1 MIETLIRMSM
11 RNRFL
16 VLVFTGL
23 MVAIGIFN
31 MNRLPIGAVPDVTN
45 VQVQVLS
52 NAPALGPEEVE
63 KFITFPI
70 EQAMSGLPRVT
81 QVRSVSRP
89 GLSAITVVF
98 EEGAD
103 IYWCR
108 QLVAERLSSAR
119 ESIPKGAADVEMGPI
134 STGLGEIYQF
144 EVRAEDGAINPETG
158 KAYTPMDL
166 RTILDWQVAYQLRS
180 VPGIVEINTFGGLLK
195 TYEVQIEP
203 DKLRS
208 YGISMNQVFK
218 ALEENNGN
226 AGGAYI
232 QRAGEALYIRGEGL
246 IESIQDIENVVVE
259 SREEGTPIYVKNLG
273 RVALAPMVR
282 QGAVSRD
289 GRGEAVTGIVMMLMG
304 ENPRAVVSRVTKK
317 IEEVKKTL
325 PKGVVLDTFYDRT
338 DLVGKTIKT
347 ATWNLTEGAILVV
360 IVLLLLLGSFRGGL
374 LVAVAIPLSML
385 FAITAMVYANISGN
399 LMSLGA
405 IDFGIIVDGAVVMV
419 ENFYRHLSLRKN
431 RGRSS
436 FDVIQEAALEVGRPV
451 VFAVMIIT
459 IVYIPLLTLEG
470 IEGKMFR
477 PMALTVM
484 FALVGSL
491 ILAIFLM
498 PAAGSLLLGRKKG
511 DEVPPDGEAPDAD
524 EDDDGEGDEHD
535 TFVVRWI
542 KALYKPTLRL
552 CMNNPIPTVVLFVAL
567 FISSLFVAKN
577 MGAEFI
583 PKLDEGAIA
592 LQAWRLPSVS
602 LEQSLVNTKAIEK
615 VLTSAD
621 FPEVETV
628 ISKTGR
634 AEIATDPMGVE
645 ISDIYVMLKPREEW
659 TVESKEALVEKID
672 KALQE
677 QVPGTLFSYSQPIE
691 LRVSELIAGV
701 RSEVAIKI
709 YGDDLKVLKD
719 LADEVATAVSTVKG
733 SADVKAEQV
742 AGLPVLRVS
751 IKRDQIARYGI
762 NARDVLDTVSA
773 LGGKEVGTVFEGQ
786 RRFALQVRIA
796 ESARENVE
804 KIRAIR
810 IADPTGRLIPLG
822 QLADIKVEEGPAQIS
837 RENIRRRINVE
848 VNVRGR
854 DLASFVAAGK
864 KAVEEQVKLP
874 PGYVVEWGGQF
885 ENLERASLRL
895 MIVVP
900 LTLFMIFVLLY
911 MTYGSIKPSLLIFLN
926 VPMAATGGIFALWA
940 RDMPFSISAGVG
952 FIALFGIAVMNGVV
966 LVSFIRDLH
975 ARGKSLEDSIWKGAM
990 ARLRPVLMTAVTD
1003 GIGFMPMAISAS
1015 EGAEVQRPLATVVI
1029 GGLVTSFALTMLV
1042 LPSIYGWF
1050 TDDVV
1055 VPPAEP
1061 TPAKEASL
1069 EEKTNQDGADQAPE
1083 QEDSAAIE
1091 KGGTENAEMPQPG
1104 GE

>member
-1 MIETLIRMSM
+1 MIETFIRMSL

-23 MVAIGIFN
+23 MVAIGIYN

-52 NAPALGPEEVE
+52 NAPSLGPEEVE

-70 EQAMSGLPRVT
+70 EQAMSGLPKVT
-81 QVRSVSRP
+81 QVRSISRP
-89 GLSAITVVF
+89 GLSAVTVVF
-98 EEGAD
+98 EEGTD

-119 ESIPKGAADVEMGPI
+119 EAIPEGTADIEMGPI

-144 EVRAEDGAINPETG
+144 EVKAEEGALNPKTG
-158 KAYTPMDL
+158 KPYTSMEL

-195 TYEVQIEP
+195 TYEVQIDP

-208 YGISMNQVFK
+208 YRIGMNEVFE

-232 QRAGEALYIRGEGL
+232 QRSGEALYIRGEGL
-246 IESIQDIENVVVE
+246 IENIRDIENVVVD
-259 SREEGTPIYVKNLG
+259 SREEGTPIFVKNLG
-273 RVALAPMVR
+273 KVALAPMVR

-304 ENPRAVVSRVTKK
+304 ENARVVVNRVTEK

-325 PKGVVLDTFYDRT
+325 PEGVVLDTFYDRT
-338 DLVGKTIKT
+338 DLVRKTIKT

-360 IVLLLLLGSFRGGL
+360 IVLLLLLGNFRGGL
-374 LVAVAIPLSML
+374 LVAMAIPLSML

-419 ENFYRHLSLRKN
+419 ENFYRHLSLKKN
-431 RGRSS
+431 QGRSA

-451 VFAVMIIT
+451 VFAVIIIT

-470 IEGKMFR
+470 IEGKMFK

-491 ILAIFLM
+491 IMAIFLM
-498 PAAGSLLLGRKKG
+498 PAAGSLLLGRPKKK
-511 DEVPPDGEAPDAD
+511 DESENSTDQTNSEAEEND
-524 EDDDGEGDEHD
+524 EEHD
-535 TFVVRWI
+535 TFIVRWI
-542 KALYKPTLRL
+542 KALYKPILRL
-552 CMNNPIPTVVLFVAL
+552 CMKNPLITVVLFVAL
-567 FISSLFVAKN
+567 FISSLFIAKD
-577 MGAEFI
+577 MGGEFI

-602 LEQSLVNTKAIEK
+602 LEQSLSNTKAIES
-615 VLTSAD
+615 VLKSPD
-621 FPEVETV
+621 FPEVDTV

-645 ISDIYVMLKPREEW
+645 ISDIYVMLTPREEW
-659 TVESKEALVEKID
+659 TVDSKEALIEKID

-677 QVPGTLFSYSQPIE
+677 KVPGTLFSYSQPIE

-701 RSEVAIKI
+701 RSEVAVKI
-709 YGDDLKVLKD
+709 YGDDLKVLKEK
-719 LADEVATAVSTVKG
+719 ADEVAKAISSVKG

-742 AGLPVLRVS
+742 AGLPVLRVKV
-751 IKRDQIARYGI
+751 KRDEIARYGI
-762 NARDVLDTVSA
+762 NAHDVLDTVAA

-796 ESARENVE
+796 EMARKNID

-810 IADPTGRLIPLG
+810 VADPKGRLIPLG
-822 QLADIKVEEGPAQIS
+822 QLADIEVEEGPAQIS

-854 DLASFVAAGK
+854 DLASFVSEGK
-864 KAVEEQVKLP
+864 IAVEKQVELP
-874 PGYVVEWGGQF
+874 PGYVVQWGGQF

-900 LTLFMIFVLLY
+900 LTLFLIFVLLY
-911 MTYGSIKPSLLIFLN
+911 VTYGSIKPSLLIFLN

-975 ARGKSLEDSIWKGAM
+975 ASGKSLEDSVWKGAM
-990 ARLRPVLMTAVTD
+990 TRLRPVLMTAITD
-1003 GIGFMPMAISAS
+1003 GVGFLPMAISVS

-1029 GGLVTSFALTMLV
+1029 GGLITSFMLTMLV

-1050 TDDVV
+1050 ADT
-1055 VPPAEP
+1055 PPTAPDTPSSDPSAGLAPLANIEVSGESSGQGLGEEP
-1061 TPAKEASL
+1061 GHTPK
-1069 EEKTNQDGADQAPE
+1069 
-1083 QEDSAAIE
+1083 
-1091 KGGTENAEMPQPG
+1091 NAEVSPEKPQ
-1104 GE
+1104 E

>member
-1 MIETLIRMSM
+1 MIEALIRMSM

-16 VLVFTGL
+16 ILVFTGL

-45 VQVQVLS
+45 IQVQVLS

-63 KFITFPI
+63 RFITFPI
-70 EQAMSGLPRVT
+70 EQAMSGIPKVT
-81 QVRSVSRP
+81 QVRSISRP
-89 GLSAITVVF
+89 GLSAVTVVF
-98 EEGAD
+98 EEGTD

-119 ESIPKGAADVEMGPI
+119 EAIPEGTADIEMGPI

-144 EVRAEDGAINPETG
+144 EVKAEDGALNPETG
-158 KAYTPMDL
+158 KPYTPMDL

-195 TYEVQIEP
+195 TYEVQIDP

-208 YGISMNQVFK
+208 YRMGINEVFK

-232 QRAGEALYIRGEGL
+232 QRSGEALYIRGEGL
-246 IESIQDIENVVVE
+246 IETIADIENVVVD
-259 SREEGTPIYVKNLG
+259 SRKEGTPIFVKNLG
-273 RVALAPMVR
+273 TVALAPMVR

-304 ENPRAVVSRVTKK
+304 ENARVVVNRVTKK

-325 PKGVVLDTFYDRT
+325 PKGVILDTFYDRT
-338 DLVGKTIKT
+338 DLVRKTIKT

-360 IVLLLLLGSFRGGL
+360 IVLLLLLGNIRGGL
-374 LVAVAIPLSML
+374 LVAMAIPLSML
-385 FAITAMVYANISGN
+385 FAITAMVYADISGN

-431 RGRSS
+431 KDRST

-470 IEGKMFR
+470 IEGKMFK

-491 ILAIFLM
+491 LLAIFLM
-498 PAAGSLLLGRKKG
+498 PAAGSLLLGRRKKK
-511 DEVPPDGEAPDAD
+511 
-524 EDDDGEGDEHD
+524 EGDEESSGTPDAEEEEDHD

-552 CMNNPIPTVVLFVAL
+552 CMKNPIITVILFVAL
-567 FISSLFVAKN
+567 FVSSLFIART

-602 LEQSLVNTKAIEK
+602 LEQSLVNTQAIES
-615 VLTSAD
+615 VLKSSD
-621 FPEVETV
+621 FPEVDTV

-645 ISDIYVMLKPREEW
+645 ISDIYVMLKPRSEW
-659 TVESKEALVEKID
+659 TVDSKEALVEKID
-672 KALQE
+672 KHLQE
-677 QVPGTLFSYSQPIE
+677 KVPGTLFSYSQPIE

-701 RSEVAIKI
+701 RSEIAVKI
-709 YGDDLKVLKD
+709 YGDDLKVLKEK
-719 LADEVATAVSTVKG
+719 ADEVAKAISSVRG

-742 AGLPVLRVS
+742 AGLPVLRVRV
-751 IKRDQIARYGI
+751 KRAEIARYGI
-762 NARDVLDTVSA
+762 NAHEVLDTVAA

-786 RRFALQVRIA
+786 RRFTLQVRIA
-796 ESARENVE
+796 ENARENID

-810 IADPTGRLIPLG
+810 VADPKGRLIPLG
-822 QLADIKVEEGPAQIS
+822 QLADIEVKEGPAQIS

-854 DLASFVAAGK
+854 DLASFVSDGK
-864 KAVEEQVKLP
+864 KAVESQVKLP

-885 ENLERASLRL
+885 ENLERATLRL

-900 LTLFMIFVLLY
+900 LTLFLIFVLLY
-911 MTYGSIKPSLLIFLN
+911 ITYSSIKPALLIFLN
-926 VPMAATGGIFALWA
+926 VPMAATGGIFALWF

-975 ARGKSLEDSIWKGAM
+975 GSGKSLEDSIWKGAM
-990 ARLRPVLMTAVTD
+990 TRLRPVLMTAITD
-1003 GIGFMPMAISAS
+1003 GIGFLPMAISVS

-1029 GGLVTSFALTMLV
+1029 GGLLTSFMLTMLV

-1050 TDDVV
+1050 ADEVT
-1055 VPPAEP
+1055 
-1061 TPAKEASL
+1061 TPLATPLS
-1069 EEKTNQDGADQAPE
+1069 
-1083 QEDSAAIE
+1083 DSGSI
-1091 KGGTENAEMPQPG
+1091 GGTEVNEEQIQV
-1104 GE
+1104 EE

>member
-1 MIETLIRMSM
+1 MIESLIRMSL

-23 MVAIGIFN
+23 MVAIGIYN
-31 MNRLPIGAVPDVTN
+31 MHRLPIGAVPDVTN

-70 EQAMSGLPRVT
+70 EQAMSGLPKVT
-81 QVRSVSRP
+81 QVRSLSRP
-89 GLSAITVVF
+89 GLSAVTVVF
-98 EEGAD
+98 EEGTD

-119 ESIPKGAADVEMGPI
+119 EAIPEGTAEIEMGPI

-144 EVRAEDGAINPETG
+144 EVKAEEGALNPKTG
-158 KAYTPMDL
+158 EPYTPMEL

-195 TYEVQIEP
+195 TYEVQLDP

-208 YGISMNQVFK
+208 YRIGINEVFN
-218 ALEENNGN
+218 ALKENNGN

-232 QRAGEALYIRGEGL
+232 QRSGEALYIRGEGL
-246 IESIQDIENVVVE
+246 IENTRDIENVVVD
-259 SREEGTPIYVKNLG
+259 SREEGTPVFVKSLG

-304 ENPRAVVSRVTKK
+304 ENARVVVNRVTKK

-325 PKGVVLDTFYDRT
+325 PEGVVLDTFYDRT
-338 DLVGKTIKT
+338 DLVRKTVNT

-360 IVLLLLLGSFRGGL
+360 IVLLLLLGNFRGGF
-374 LVAVAIPLSML
+374 LVAMAIPLSML
-385 FAITAMVYANISGN
+385 FAITAMVHANISGN

-419 ENFYRHLSLRKN
+419 ENFYRHLSLPKN
-431 RGRSS
+431 RGRST
-436 FDVIQEAALEVGRPV
+436 FDVVQEAAIEVGRPV

-470 IEGKMFR
+470 IEGKMFK

-484 FALVGSL
+484 FALIGSL
-491 ILAIFLM
+491 IMAIFLM
-498 PAAGSLLLGRKKG
+498 PAAGSLLLGGTKKKEG
-511 DEVPPDGEAPDAD
+511 ESDGADSEQAEEEED
-524 EDDDGEGDEHD
+524 EDAHD
-535 TFVVRWI
+535 TFIVRWI
-542 KALYKPTLRL
+542 KAVYRPILKL
-552 CMNNPIPTVVLFVAL
+552 CMKNPMITVVLFVAL
-567 FISSLFVAKN
+567 FVSSLFVAKN

-602 LEQSLVNTKAIEK
+602 LEQSLANTKAIES
-615 VLTSAD
+615 VLKSED
-621 FPEVETV
+621 FPEVDTV

-645 ISDIYVMLKPREEW
+645 ISDIYVMLKPRSEW
-659 TVESKEALVEKID
+659 TVNSKEALIEKID
-672 KALQE
+672 KHLQE
-677 QVPGTLFSYSQPIE
+677 KVPGTLFSYSQPIE

-701 RSEVAIKI
+701 RSEVAVKI
-709 YGDDLKVLKD
+709 YGDDLKILKEK
-719 LADEVATAVSTVKG
+719 ADEVAKAISSVRG

-742 AGLPVLRVS
+742 AGLPVLRVKV
-751 IKRDQIARYGI
+751 KRDEIARYGI
-762 NARDVLDTVSA
+762 NAHDVLDTVSA
-773 LGGKEVGTVFEGQ
+773 LGGKSVGTVFEGQ
-786 RRFALQVRIA
+786 QRFALQVRIA
-796 ESARENVE
+796 EGARKNID

-810 IADPTGRLIPLG
+810 VADPKGRLIPLG
-822 QLADIKVEEGPAQIS
+822 QLANIEVDEGPAQIS

-854 DLASFVAAGK
+854 DLAGFVSEGK
-864 KAVEEQVKLP
+864 EAVETQVKLP

-900 LTLFMIFVLLY
+900 LTLFLIFVLLY
-911 MTYGSIKPSLLIFLN
+911 TTYGSIKPALLIFLN
-926 VPMAATGGIFALWA
+926 VPMAATGGIYALWL

-966 LVSFIRDLH
+966 LVSFIRDRH
-975 ARGKSLEDSIWKGAM
+975 ASGKSLEDSIWKGAM
-990 ARLRPVLMTAVTD
+990 TRLRPVLMTAITD
-1003 GIGFMPMAISAS
+1003 GVGFLPMAISVS

-1029 GGLVTSFALTMLV
+1029 GGLITSFMLTMLV
-1042 LPSIYGWF
+1042 LPSIYGCF
-1050 TDDVV
+1050 
-1055 VPPAEP
+1055 AE
-1061 TPAKEASL
+1061 SSHR
-1069 EEKTNQDGADQAPE
+1069 NQP
-1083 QEDSAAIE
+1083 SI
-1091 KGGTENAEMPQPG
+1091 
-1104 GE
+1104 